1 MFESLDKLILGL
13 VSGIAFGFLLQKGRV
28 AKYQTIVGQLLLKNW
43 IVVKIMS
50 TAILVGAA
58 GVYWLVSIG
67 VTFLDIWPF
76 QIGGVLLGA
85 VLFGIGLAVFGYCP
99 GTSVAASGE
108 GSRDAM
114 IGVLGML
121 FGAGAFVVAY
131 PSLHPLINALGD
143 YGKLTAPDVLGV
155 NPAGV
160 IIALAIFV
168 GVVLW
173 LIERHER
180 GSPPGAHE
188 TKVLRGP
195 HAMRRARLQR

>member
-1 MFESLDKLILGL
+1 MFESSDKLILGL
-13 VSGIAFGFLLQKGRV
+13 VSGIAFGFLLQKGHA
-28 AKYQTIVGQLLLKNW
+28 AKYQMILGQLLLKDW
-43 IVVKIMS
+43 TIVKIMS

-58 GVYWLVSIG
+58 GVYWLVSRGI
-67 VTFLDIWPF
+67 TFLDIWPF
-76 QIGGVLLGA
+76 QIAGVLLGA

-114 IGVLGML
+114 IGVVGML

-131 PSLHPLINALGD
+131 PWLDPLINALGD

-160 IIALAIFV
+160 IMALAIIV
-168 GVVLW
+168 AVVLW

-180 GSPPGAHE
+180 GGPPSPHE

-195 HAMRRARLQR
+195 HAIRHARLQR